1 MEKNN
6 FPPRFTSQAL
16 PLSKTL
22 LSKKKTAKK
31 ILKTTMKKIKSLK
44 EISPRHFVAPL
55 SAT

>member
-22 LSKKKTAKK
+22 LSKKKNSEKNLEDDDEK
-31 ILKTTMKKIKSLK
+31 D
-44 EISPRHFVAPL
+44 
-55 SAT
+55 